1 MTENTGPSAELH
13 RDVENA
19 LKLLDDLRLQLPEM
33 LHEHR
38 SHDVGF
44 RKRSYK
50 RWKAGLD
57 KLKMFIVVSQELGSA
72 FNELGRPRA
81 VAEQNYKFEATVALH
96 ARSVRV
102 ANEILALL
110 REGFPD
116 GALSR
121 WRTLH
126 ELAVVTTFLTNNDKE
141 VSKRFIA
148 HRAIANA
155 KALKQYVKFL
165 PRSNMTPLEPGVL
178 NAAEATRTALLSEFG
193 QEFDEDMGWAFPVIA
208 KPKRINLYDLEVATG
223 LDHWRPRFRWASDDI
238 HAGPKP
244 YHASL
249 GMVETPIGKPLLLVG
264 RSNSGFT
271 DPAHMCVISLNLTN
285 HALPEEYRTDDERM
299 ILVALRI
306 LSDELGET
314 FLEID
319 RETGKRSARAVSADE
334 ERPA

>member
-1 MTENTGPSAELH
+1 MTEKVAPSAELV
-13 RDVENA
+13 RDAENA
-19 LKLLDDLRLQLPEM
+19 LKLLDDLRGRLPAM
-33 LHEHR
+33 LREHGR
-38 SHDVGF
+38 HDVGF
-44 RKRSYK
+44 RQRSYK

-57 KLKMFIVVSQELGSA
+57 KLKMFIVMSQEFGSA
-72 FNELGRPRA
+72 FNERGRPKA

-96 ARSVRV
+96 ARSIRV
-102 ANEILALL
+102 ANEILSLL
-110 REGFPD
+110 REGYPD

-126 ELAVVTTFLTNNDKE
+126 ELAVVATFLTNNDKE

-155 KALKQYVKFL
+155 KALKQYVEFL

-178 NAAEATRTALLSEFG
+178 EAAEATRTALLSEFG
-193 QEFDEDMGWAFPVIA
+193 KEFDEEMGWAFPAIA

-223 LDHWRPRFRWASDDI
+223 LDHWRPRFRWASHDI
-238 HAGPKP
+238 HAGAKP

-249 GMVETPIGKPLLLVG
+249 GMVETPLDKPMLLVG
-264 RSNSGFT
+264 PSNSGFT
-271 DPAHMCVISLNLTN
+271 DPAHMCVISLNLAN

-319 RETGKRSARAVSADE
+319 LETGKRSARAMSANE
-334 ERPA
+334 GRPA